1 MADWKS
7 NGFLNS
13 FVTLEIKGVEDADAL
28 GNNPIYS
35 NNKLIGRATSGGF
48 GHRLNKSIAL
58 AMVNPNFNV
67 IGQKLEINIL
77 GKNYECVVISE
88 SPYDPEN
95 KKIRS

>member
-1 MADWKS
+1 
-7 NGFLNS
+7 
-13 FVTLEIKGVEDADAL
+13 
-28 GNNPIYS
+28 
-35 NNKLIGRATSGGF
+35 
-48 GHRLNKSIAL
+48 
-58 AMVNPNFNV
+58 MVNPNFNV